1 MDLFTSRVIREAIQ
15 KKIRIARAA
24 LDSYAPDDGVDN
36 DTKLVMSGRV
46 RGLEE
51 ARALVVGILD
61 GIEDGKF
68 AITIGAEHEGGL
80 DIEVLLVPSMPGFEN
95 GDKEL

>member
-1 MDLFTSRVIREAIQ
+1 MDLFMSRVIREALQ
-15 KKIRIARAA
+15 KKVRIARAA
-24 LDSYAPDDGVDN
+24 LDGYSPDDGVDN

-61 GIEDGKF
+61 GLEDGKF
-68 AITIGAEHEGGL
+68 AVSIGSEHEGGL
-80 DIEVLLVPSMPGFEN
+80 DIEVLLVPSIPGFEN
-95 GDKEL
+95 GSGER